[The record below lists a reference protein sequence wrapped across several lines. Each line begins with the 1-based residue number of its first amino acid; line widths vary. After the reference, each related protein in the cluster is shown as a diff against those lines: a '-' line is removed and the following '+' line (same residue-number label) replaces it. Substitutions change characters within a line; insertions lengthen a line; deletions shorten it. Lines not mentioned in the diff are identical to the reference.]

1 MRIYNKNV
9 RKVIKAF
16 YRIAIFKKIIDKALF
31 LLFGN
36 KIYRRFCTQNFSSKK
51 LAIGEMNRYG
61 IESSW
66 ITVDLAGADFNVD
79 FRFERT
85 LPKAPNSV
93 SLIYCSHVFEHL
105 SDDTLL
111 GVLAEC
117 HRLLEPGGTIRI
129 EAPDVLKI
137 ISAFKHNDLK
147 FFYNIMSNKEKKYS
161 SVEKVF
167 MGLLACYI
175 DNGVHIPVN
184 YDPNLMQKK
193 LHELEEEDFARWA
206 ISLMSKEEIIT
217 GGHINTMSYL
227 KISKFLQNTGF
238 SRIIEVQTGESNS
251 VEMLKELKGIERTH
265 RGFYSVIIEATKS

>member
-1 MRIYNKNV
+1 MRIYNKSV
-9 RKVIKAF
+9 RKVIWAF
-16 YRIAIFKKIIDKALF
+16 YRISIFKNIIDKALF
-31 LLFGN
+31 LVFDN

-61 IESSW
+61 IDSSW
-66 ITVDLAGADFNVD
+66 ITVDMAGADFNVD
-79 FRFERT
+79 FRYERA

-93 SLIYCSHVFEHL
+93 SIIYCSHVFEHL

-111 GVLAEC
+111 GVLGEC

-137 ISAFKHNDLK
+137 IGAFKQNDLK
-147 FFYNIMSNKEKKYS
+147 FFDNLMSNKEKKYF

-175 DNGVHIPVN
+175 ENDVHIPVN
-184 YDPNLMQKK
+184 YDSTLMKEK

-217 GGHINTMSYL
+217 GGHINTMSYR
-227 KISKFLQNTGF
+227 KISKLLQKTGF
-238 SRIIEVQTGESNS
+238 SNITEVQTGISNS
-251 VEMLKELKGIERTH
+251 VQMSKELKGIERTH